1 MLALNEALEDHAP
14 RATDRG
20 SRGSEPRCAMKP
32 LFSQTI
38 LDDLSEAVQLA
49 LSTRGIVNIP
59 RLAEEI
65 RKRNEA
71 ENIALE
77 DITEMVMV
85 QAQKFSAAMEFDSP
99 RLN

>member
-1 MLALNEALEDHAP
+1 
-14 RATDRG
+14 
-20 SRGSEPRCAMKP
+20 MKP
-32 LFSQTI
+32 LFSQKL
-38 LDDLSEAVQLA
+38 LDDLSEAVQMA

-59 RLAEEI
+59 LLAEEI

-71 ENIALE
+71 DNIALE

>member
-1 MLALNEALEDHAP
+1 
-14 RATDRG
+14 
-20 SRGSEPRCAMKP
+20 MKP
-32 LFSQTI
+32 LFSQKI
-38 LDDLSEAVQLA
+38 LDDLSEAVQMA

-59 RLAEEI
+59 QLAEEI

-71 ENIALE
+71 DNIALE

>member
-1 MLALNEALEDHAP
+1 
-14 RATDRG
+14 
-20 SRGSEPRCAMKP
+20 MKP
-32 LFSQTI
+32 LFSQKI

>member
-1 MLALNEALEDHAP
+1 
-14 RATDRG
+14 
-20 SRGSEPRCAMKP
+20 MKS
-32 LFSQTI
+32 FSQKI

>member
-1 MLALNEALEDHAP
+1 
-14 RATDRG
+14 
-20 SRGSEPRCAMKP
+20 MKP
-32 LFSQTI
+32 LFSQKI
-38 LDDLSEAVQLA
+38 LDDLSEAVQFA